1 MTMPAAP
8 ARRHLLAL
16 TAAATAA
23 VLGLAAP
30 VAQAATAWDL
40 PTAYPLAS
48 FQTENLAT
56 FVADVDKASG
66 GKLKIT
72 LHPNASLYKA
82 NEIKRAVQTGQV
94 PAGEFILSGASNEN
108 PLFGVD
114 ALPFLADS
122 YAEARK
128 LAGIERPYL
137 EKLLASQ
144 GMKLLYTVPWPGQ
157 SLYSVKPI
165 ESAAQLKG
173 TKMRA
178 YNPASS
184 RIAQLVGA
192 QPTTIQLAELGQALA
207 TGTVDNFLTSSAS
220 GVENKLYESVKN
232 FYRVNAWLPKNA
244 VVVSTKAFDALDKP
258 TQEQLLKA
266 AAAAQERG
274 WRVSEAKDAE
284 YQKELAAKGMK
295 VADPSPALKKDLKA
309 VGDKMVAE
317 WLKTAGADGQ
327 AIVDAF
333 NKP

>member
-1 MTMPAAP
+1 MPAAP

-16 TAAATAA
+16 TAAATTAA
-23 VLGLAAP
+23 VLGLAASA
-30 VAQAATAWDL
+30 AQAATAWDL
-40 PTAYPLAS
+40 PTAYPVAS

-56 FVADVDKASG
+56 FAAEVDKASG

-94 PAGEFILSGASNEN
+94 PAGEFLLSGASNEN

-144 GMKLLYTVPWPGQ
+144 GLKLLYTVPWPGQ

-173 TKMRA
+173 SKMRA

-274 WRVSEAKDAE
+274 WKVSEAKDAE

-317 WLKTAGADGQ
+317 WLKSAGADGL